1 MRMNEIKCD
10 KYPIPKNQVLTILE
24 SNHISVN
31 EYAKTY
37 MDHPRFQTDEK
48 RSQVALELR
57 SLRSLGFENG
67 AVYADIF
74 SRIRE
79 LGLRPCQPN
88 IGLFLRL
95 SYTDQDQSEN
105 CVLSGAHRAPDG
117 AVTVLSEFLEEDD
130 NFPKGLYLRNV
141 GGTLWLRGYICEKTY
156 AWSPED
162 IFVFER
168 AYG

>member
-1 MRMNEIKCD
+1 MIMTKIKCN
-10 KYPIPKNQVLTILE
+10 KFPIPKSQVSNILKA
-24 SNHISVN
+24 NHISVN

-37 MDHPRFQTDEK
+37 MDHPRFQIDETQ
-48 RSQVALELR
+48 SQVTVELC

-74 SRIRE
+74 SRVRK

-95 SYTDQDQSEN
+95 SYMDQDQSKN
-105 CVLSGAHRAPDG
+105 CILSGTHRAPEG